1 VKICFVAPYYD
12 VRRATP
18 DHGAYLQQ
26 FAIHAELPRAVAAQ
40 GHTVDVVYHYPF
52 AGMLERD
59 GVRHWF
65 EPPGLG
71 ARQIGRLA
79 RRFGREAA
87 LFIPAIQAARRV
99 RRLAPDIVH
108 AHGLVLTWNLFWLRM
123 FGARAAPLVLHYHGG
138 YPATQPLARL
148 VQRANLKA
156 CALSLFTTTTHAEP
170 FVQAGMLRP
179 AQIAELIETSSHF
192 GMLPQHTARQIT
204 GMVGHPVILS
214 AGRLDPIKDP
224 FTMLR
229 GFEQVAAVWPEARL
243 YLFYLTNDLEPQMRA
258 WLAERPA
265 LAERVIFRGCAP
277 LAEMEAIY
285 SSADF
290 VVQAS
295 LREFSGCA
303 ILEAMSCGAIPILS
317 DIPSFRRMTNAG
329 MIGRLFPIGES
340 AALAQALLSYPRE
353 TLYHERYRIR
363 AWFEQALSFPA
374 MAAQLERIYRQ
385 VI

>member
-1 VKICFVAPYYD
+1 MKICFVAPYYD
-12 VRRATP
+12 ARRATP
-18 DHGAYLQQ
+18 DHTAYLEQ
-26 FAIHAELPRAVAAQ
+26 FPIHSELPRAVAAL
-40 GHTVDVVYHYPF
+40 GHTVDVVYHYPY
-52 AGMLERD
+52 AGRLERD

-65 EPPGLG
+65 EPPGVG
-71 ARQIGRLA
+71 AHQLGRLA
-79 RRFGREAA
+79 QRFGREAA
-87 LFIPAIQAARRV
+87 LFTPAISAARRG
-99 RRLAPDIVH
+99 RALAPDIVH

-123 FGARAAPLVLHYHGG
+123 LGARAAPLVLHYHGG

-148 VQRANLKA
+148 VQRANVHS
-156 CALSLFTTTTHAEP
+156 CAMSLFTTKAHAEP

-179 AQIAELIETSSHF
+179 EQIAELIETSSHF
-192 GMLPQHTARQIT
+192 AMLPQHTARQIT
-204 GMVGHPVILS
+204 GMVGNPVVLS

-229 GFEQVAAVWPEARL
+229 GFEQVAAVWPQARL

-258 WLAERPA
+258 WLEERPA
-265 LAERVIFRGCAP
+265 LAERVIFRGRAP

-329 MIGRLFPIGES
+329 MVGRLFPVGES
-340 AALAQALLSYPRE
+340 AALAHALLSYPRE
-353 TLYHERYRIR
+353 TLYHERYRTR
-363 AWFEQALSFPA
+363 AWFEQELSFAA
-374 MAAQLERIYRQ
+374 MAAQLERIYCQ
-385 VI
+385 LA